1 MSADPEVIGDAMER
15 LWRIVPGYALAVPM
29 EVLSGALRGCGWSQ
43 PPALATLGC
52 VVGSRM
58 IWIFTVFNEH
68 PLYDVLLAIYQLSWA
83 LTLPFII
90 EI

>member
-1 MSADPEVIGDAMER
+1 MIAA
-15 LWRIVPGYALAVPM
+15 
-29 EVLSGALRGCGWSQ
+29 WSQ

-90 EI
+90 EIYLKSPLARGLGSKPRPEAGGSGESGAQEARV

>member
-1 MSADPEVIGDAMER
+1 MVDSPR
-15 LWRIVPGYALAVPM
+15 LCARSSHGGAL
-29 EVLSGALRGCGWSQ
+29 GALRGCGWSL

-68 PLYDVLLAIYQLSWA
+68 LLYDVLLAIYQLS
-83 LTLPFII
+83 
-90 EI
+90 